1 MPKNAPIKLDH
12 CWKFYKLVYKEEN
25 GRLQFSNQYSYS
37 NCYLFY
43 TKSFESEIEAKE
55 FCRTAFGEKYIGE
68 LAYGIG
74 IDPRTAFTD
83 RSSLYYHLMN
93 SKWKYMKSG
102 TLKKIDDFTCHY
114 TNVFEF
120 IGVKKDTEC
129 SMHKK
134 NGLSA
139 EIAIEII
146 ITFLLF
152 VKYQAKCRK
161 MNKKYEFLRELVD

>member
-1 MPKNAPIKLDH
+1 MPKNAPIKLDQ

-25 GRLQFSNQYSYS
+25 GRLKFSNQYSYS

-43 TKSFESEIEAKE
+43 TKSFESQIEAKE

-74 IDPRTAFTD
+74 LDLQTAFAG
-83 RSSLYYHLMN
+83 RSNLHSLLIS

-102 TLKKIDDFTCHY
+102 TLKKIDDFTCQNTQLYY
-114 TNVFEF
+114 TNYFEF

-129 SMHKK
+129 SMH
-134 NGLSA
+134 GRSA
-139 EIAIEII
+139 EAAIYNISTICEISGKI
-146 ITFLLF
+146 
-152 VKYQAKCRK
+152 KE
-161 MNKKYEFLRELVD
+161 NE

>member
-1 MPKNAPIKLDH
+1 MPKNSPINPDH

-43 TKSFESEIEAKE
+43 TKSFKSEIEAKE

-74 IDPRTAFTD
+74 IDIRTAFID

-102 TLKKIDDFTCHY
+102 TLKKIDDFTCQY
-114 TNVFEF
+114 TQQSHGYQKKEFEF

-134 NGLSA
+134 NERFEKAAIYNISTIC
-139 EIAIEII
+139 EISS
-146 ITFLLF
+146 
-152 VKYQAKCRK
+152 KMR
-161 MNKKYEFLRELVD
+161 MNKKT

>member
-1 MPKNAPIKLDH
+1 MPKNSPINPDH

-25 GRLQFSNQYSYS
+25 GRLKFSKQWSHS
-37 NCYLFY
+37 NCYLLY
-43 TKSFESEIEAKE
+43 TKTFESQIEAKE

-74 IDPRTAFTD
+74 IDLQTAFAG
-83 RSSLYYHLMN
+83 RSNLLYLLIQ

-139 EIAIEII
+139 EIAVENIFNISTICEISG
-146 ITFLLF
+146 
-152 VKYQAKCRK
+152 K
-161 MNKKYEFLRELVD
+161 M

>member
-1 MPKNAPIKLDH
+1 MPQNAPIKLDH

-25 GRLQFSNQYSYS
+25 GRLQFSNHYSYS

-74 IDPRTAFTD
+74 IDLHSAYVGRINGLHNLLIT
-83 RSSLYYHLMN
+83 

-102 TLKKIDDFTCHY
+102 TLKKIDDFTCQHKILSVTRY
-114 TNVFEF
+114 GKDFEF
-120 IGVKKDTEC
+120 IGMKKDTEC

-134 NGLSA
+134 DERSVQPA
-139 EIAIEII
+139 EYNICTICEISS
-146 ITFLLF
+146 
-152 VKYQAKCRK
+152 K
-161 MNKKYEFLRELVD
+161 M

>member
-83 RSSLYYHLMN
+83 RSSLYYHLMK

-102 TLKKIDDFTCHY
+102 TLKKIDDFTCQY
-114 TNVFEF
+114 TQRLPYYYAKEFEF

-129 SMHKK
+129 PVHKK
-134 NGLSA
+134 NERSEKA
-139 EIAIEII
+139 AIYNISTICEISG
-146 ITFLLF
+146 
-152 VKYQAKCRK
+152 K
-161 MNKKYEFLRELVD
+161 M

>member
-1 MPKNAPIKLDH
+1 MPQNPPINLDH

-25 GRLQFSNQYSYS
+25 GLLQFSNQYSYS
-37 NCYLFY
+37 NCYLLY

-74 IDPRTAFTD
+74 IDIRTAFID

-102 TLKKIDDFTCHY
+102 TLKKIDDFTCQY
-114 TNVFEF
+114 TQRPYYNKKEFEF

-129 SMHKK
+129 PMHKE
-134 NGLSA
+134 NGWSA
-139 EIAIEII
+139 RAAEYNISTICEI
-146 ITFLLF
+146 LG
-152 VKYQAKCRK
+152 K
-161 MNKKYEFLRELVD
+161 M

>member
-1 MPKNAPIKLDH
+1 MPKNSPINPDH

-25 GRLQFSNQYSYS
+25 GRLKFSKKWSYF

-43 TKSFESEIEAKE
+43 TKSFKSEIEAKE

-74 IDPRTAFTD
+74 LDLQTRD
-83 RSSLYYHLMN
+83 KSSLRSLLTK

-102 TLKKIDDFTCHY
+102 TLKKIDDFTCHMVITQQPY
-114 TNVFEF
+114 YHKKEFEF

-129 SMHKK
+129 PMHKK
-134 NGLSA
+134 NEWSQSGDAAIYNISTIC
-139 EIAIEII
+139 EISGK
-146 ITFLLF
+146 L
-152 VKYQAKCRK
+152 
-161 MNKKYEFLRELVD
+161 

>member
-1 MPKNAPIKLDH
+1 MPKNSPINPDH
-12 CWKFYKLVYKEEN
+12 CWKFYELVYKEEN
-25 GRLQFSNQYSYS
+25 GRLQFSNHYSYS

-74 IDPRTAFTD
+74 IDLGLAFVGRINGLQNLLIT
-83 RSSLYYHLMN
+83 

-102 TLKKIDDFTCHY
+102 TLKKIDDFTCRY
-114 TNVFEF
+114 TQKPYHFKKEFDF

-129 SMHKK
+129 PIQKK
-134 NGLSA
+134 NEWYGDAAIYDISTIC
-139 EIAIEII
+139 EISG
-146 ITFLLF
+146 
-152 VKYQAKCRK
+152 
-161 MNKKYEFLRELVD
+161 KK